1 MLRSGKNK
9 SRFSKAFKNQQK
21 EEQMDKL
28 SAARTGLFAF
38 SALGAERVKEIGSLA
53 WKNRGD
59 IGLAIIGIMLADV
72 SAAADAA
79 EELSGFVAV
88 ELVDDGI
95 IDGTFG
101 TGGWQ

>member
-1 MLRSGKNK
+1 MKKK

-21 EEQMDKL
+21 EECMDKI
-28 SAARTGLFAF
+28 STARAGLFAF
-38 SALGAERVKEIGSLA
+38 SALGTERVKEGAKIA

-59 IGLAIIGIMLADV
+59 IGLAIVGIMLADV

-79 EELSGFVAV
+79 EDLSAFVAM
-88 ELVDDGI
+88 ELVDDGL
-95 IDGTFG
+95 IDGTLG